1 MYLRHLFPSLFH
13 NKDSFQCEVCQLSK
27 HRHVFLPP
35 QIYRASKPFTL
46 IHSDIWGPS
55 RVSTLSHQRWF
66 LSFVDDHTR
75 VCWVFLLRDK
85 SEATLVFKNFHAM
98 VKTQFNENVQIWR
111 TNNGTEFF

>member
-1 MYLRHLFPSLFH
+1 MCIVYIPTIVH
-13 NKDSFQCEVCQLSK
+13 NEIYQREFLSK
-27 HRHVFLPP
+27 FLVNVFFSP
-35 QIYRASKPFTL
+35 QNYRTSKPFAL

-85 SEATLVFKNFHAM
+85 SEATVVFKNFHAM
-98 VKTQFNENVQIWR
+98 VKTQ
-111 TNNGTEFF
+111 